1 MIFELQVVED
11 KETFH
16 QRDMIFELSIRI
28 VDKNLSLKL
37 DFRYAIGKTLLFI

>member
-16 QRDMIFELSIRI
+16 QRDVIFELSKIRI
-28 VDKNLSLKL
+28 FLSS
-37 DFRYAIGKTLLFI
+37 